1 MFLYYIRHGD
11 PIYNPDSLTPL
22 GERQAE
28 ALGRRLALSGIDEIY
43 SSTSERAKLTAKP
56 LSEIL
61 KLEIKELDW
70 ANEKYAA
77 PEFYTTKE
85 DGTRGTWCFWD
96 EETRKVF
103 MSEEVRKLGREW
115 YRHPFFKDDRYG
127 EGICRIQKEADAFL
141 ESLGYKHD
149 LEKNCYEELFESNK
163 KVALFAHQGF
173 GMAFLSC
180 ILDIPYPYYSTH
192 FDITTTGVTVI
203 DFSKWREPVIPA
215 VMTHSDVS
223 HLYGERIPLRY
234 NSRGHI

>member
-1 MFLYYIRHGD
+1 MGL
-11 PIYNPDSLTPL
+11 S
-22 GERQAE
+22 
-28 ALGRRLALSGIDEIY
+28 SGIWSKKDRKMTL
-43 SSTSERAKLTAKP
+43 SSMRNRR
-56 LSEIL
+56 IQ
-61 KLEIKELDW
+61 
-70 ANEKYAA
+70 
-77 PEFYTTKE
+77 
-85 DGTRGTWCFWD
+85 
-96 EETRKVF
+96 KVLF
-103 MSEEVRKLGREW
+103 T
-115 YRHPFFKDDRYG
+115 
-127 EGICRIQKEADAFL
+127 GICRIQKEADTFL

-223 HLYGERIPLRY
+223 HLYGEHIPLRY